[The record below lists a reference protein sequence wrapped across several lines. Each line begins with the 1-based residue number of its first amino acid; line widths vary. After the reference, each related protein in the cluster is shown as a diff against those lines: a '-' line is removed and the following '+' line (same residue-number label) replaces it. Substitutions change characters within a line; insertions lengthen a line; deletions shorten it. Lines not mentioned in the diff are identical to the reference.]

1 MILRPGRSH
10 YAMVQEIKPRSMSA
24 RANRPPS
31 RGWEQPPFHVFSQ
44 VVSCFG
50 CSADWWS
57 CRWWSVHGPDTHGE
71 QRPRSAPW
79 LETTPSRPRWACK
92 SRTIVAGRPR
102 RWGRRGRAIGRRLEA
117 WATAGEAADTRAL
130 ATGRGAAGGGR
141 RAAAAA
147 RKRAAERERRA
158 IAASASGCGVGIA
171 DGTGACC
178 ELYPPD

>member
-117 WATAGEAADTRAL
+117 WGARRRPVRPPIGEHWRPGAGR
-130 ATGRGAAGGGR
+130 RAAGGGGGEEESGGERKEGNRCFCFWLWR
-141 RAAAAA
+141 RH
-147 RKRAAERERRA
+147 R
-158 IAASASGCGVGIA
+158 
-171 DGTGACC
+171 
-178 ELYPPD
+178 